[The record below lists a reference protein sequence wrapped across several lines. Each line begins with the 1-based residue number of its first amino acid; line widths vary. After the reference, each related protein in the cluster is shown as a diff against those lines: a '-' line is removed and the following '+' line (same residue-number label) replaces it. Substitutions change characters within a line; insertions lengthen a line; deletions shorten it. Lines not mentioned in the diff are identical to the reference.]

1 MFTPT
6 VKSWLQL
13 QQTQA
18 GALARCD
25 RSCHQW
31 IYSSSSALINLAVV
45 SCAQHC
51 SLVAW
56 NLSFH
61 PLITISLKY
70 GSDLDFFF
78 CGPID
83 QHFLEVSFSLLPQFP
98 LPRAKGG
105 PVPQTLPHCPCT
117 ATPGLALAQQLPHPQ
132 QWPSSQVGRV
142 SWAWCQAP
150 RLSGSHQPLTQ
161 TRAGAA
167 TRPPSRVPLS
177 SGQLWLGGASAEA
190 GPELPWGP

>member
-1 MFTPT
+1 MRPVIPSANYPENAVF
-6 VKSWLQL
+6 
-13 QQTQA
+13 
-18 GALARCD
+18 ARCD

-78 CGPID
+78 LVIYLPPTLSTHHLPLFLIGSIIQINRVQMRQQD
-83 QHFLEVSFSLLPQFP
+83 QWRNVYRSSLKLIRHGKF
-98 LPRAKGG
+98 
-105 PVPQTLPHCPCT
+105 
-117 ATPGLALAQQLPHPQ
+117 
-132 QWPSSQVGRV
+132 
-142 SWAWCQAP
+142 
-150 RLSGSHQPLTQ
+150 
-161 TRAGAA
+161 
-167 TRPPSRVPLS
+167 
-177 SGQLWLGGASAEA
+177 
-190 GPELPWGP
+190 

>member
-1 MFTPT
+1 M
-6 VKSWLQL
+6 SWD
-13 QQTQA
+13 
-18 GALARCD
+18 LA
-25 RSCHQW
+25 
-31 IYSSSSALINLAVV
+31 
-45 SCAQHC
+45 
-51 SLVAW
+51 SLGPVQR
-56 NLSFH
+56 
-61 PLITISLKY
+61 
-70 GSDLDFFF
+70 
-78 CGPID
+78 GPID

-190 GPELPWGP
+190 GPELPWGCHPGDSRAWHPSLVPLPPALFRMGWAGDF